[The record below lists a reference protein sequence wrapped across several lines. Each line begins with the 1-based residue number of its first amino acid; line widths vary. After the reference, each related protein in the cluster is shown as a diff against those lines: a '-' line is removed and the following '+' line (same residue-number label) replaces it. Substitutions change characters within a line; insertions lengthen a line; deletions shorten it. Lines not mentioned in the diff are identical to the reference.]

1 MKHRMTLIALTLAA
15 SAGQFAFAAPIL
27 QGQAPAP
34 PGFVSQNALPDCG
47 FAATESWG
55 SNGFQYC
62 DSRNVYPSANS
73 YGAGGH
79 QHR

>member
-1 MKHRMTLIALTLAA
+1 MMMIALSLAA
-15 SAGQFAFAAPIL
+15 SAGQFAIAAPIP
-27 QGQAPAP
+27 QGQAAAP
-34 PGFVSQNALPDCG
+34 PALVSRSALPDCG

-55 SNGFQYC
+55 PNGFQYC
-62 DSRNVYPSANS
+62 DPRNVYPSANF